1 VAVALVLALAL
12 GGPGAS
18 GQAPSAGPASPP
30 SPGVPDLTDWT
41 AEELDAGVEAMLAA
55 DLERFGVAAFDPEL
69 PGILGELRA
78 AATEDL
84 GELLEDQPALLV
96 PGATPEMLP
105 TASPSAWD
113 AWSLVASISG
123 GLPGGPVRTA
133 DQGGALLS
141 VLGSMA
147 VEAGSFIRDVR
158 PGPGSAVIEPPPYE
172 RRTTREVGGRQV
184 PTEQRA
190 VIRQSLDGSTV
201 ELTRE
206 MSETYAIPDAAGNL
220 LASVTDGATVRL
232 RIDVCPDEAGMIAGT
247 VATTADTRFSA
258 SDGPGY
264 HATFEGGDEF
274 TVQVDDQA
282 QPSVTQHTEH
292 GSRRATGQRPAFG
305 SEPAADTDAT
315 LRLESSHTSGPDA
328 GPDRLTVVEETGADI
343 ADLRIAQFVTGLT
356 RYVAEAARDAAASVW
371 RGGRCLRVAATPPGG
386 SREPGEETSLD
397 VTVKHIVEQ
406 SEVTAPVT
414 AALVGGG
421 SVDPSGTPLDAPAT
435 VTYRATTIGGSDV
448 ITFETVG
455 SRGVAR
461 VTETYVVDPT
471 ALRGVVT
478 AQQRSSDID
487 QDPLDIPE
495 DADTVHASAV
505 VDLRLRR
512 DGEPWVDDGSRYLVS
527 GVRTLADG
535 WVGIDCYQSGYVA
548 RASDEGTFD
557 SFDHQLRFELDDASG
572 EATLFFSFPIG
583 DWLQSYSRTGGG
595 CDGIGGAGSFV
606 DVPLGAASAFT
617 MLCPVPTG
625 SAGTVLA
632 DGSGVRIDCQA
643 QTTLRHGTGLLTGFV
658 EADGM
663 LRYAP

>member
-1 VAVALVLALAL
+1 VL
-12 GGPGAS
+12 GGPGARA
-18 GQAPSAGPASPP
+18 QAPSAVPTSPP
-30 SPGVPDLTDWT
+30 SAGVPDLTDWT
-41 AEELDAGVEAMLAA
+41 SEDIDAAFAAMLAA
-55 DLERFGVAAFDPEL
+55 DLERFGVGAFDPEL
-69 PGILGELRA
+69 PSILAELRA
-78 AATEDL
+78 SAAEDL
-84 GELLEDQPALLV
+84 ATLLEDQPALLV
-96 PGATPEMLP
+96 PGADPAMQPAASP
-105 TASPSAWD
+105 TASD
-113 AWSLVASISG
+113 ARAGFASISG
-123 GLPGGPVRTA
+123 GAPRGPVRTA

-184 PTEQRA
+184 STEQRV

-201 ELTRE
+201 ELIRE

-220 LASVTDGATVRL
+220 QASVTDSATIRL

-247 VATTADTRFSA
+247 VETTADTRFSA
-258 SDGPGY
+258 TDGPGY
-264 HATFEGGDEF
+264 HATFEGGDDF
-274 TVQVDDQA
+274 TVHVDDQA
-282 QPSVTQHTEH
+282 QPSVTQHAEH
-292 GSRRATGQRPAFG
+292 ASRRATGQRPAFG
-305 SEPAADTDAT
+305 SEPAAETDAT

-328 GPDRLTVVEETGADI
+328 GPDQLTVVEETGADI

-356 RYVAEAARDAAASVW
+356 RHVAETARDAAASVW

-386 SREPGEETSLD
+386 TREPGEETSLD
-397 VTVKHIVEQ
+397 VTVQHIVEQ
-406 SEVTAPVT
+406 SDVTAPVT
-414 AALVGGG
+414 ATLVGEG
-421 SVDPSGTPLDAPAT
+421 SVDPSGRPQDAPAA
-435 VTYRATTIGGSDV
+435 VAYRATTSGGSDV
-448 ITFETVG
+448 ITFETIG
-455 SRGVAR
+455 PRGIAR

-478 AQQRSSDID
+478 ARERTSDID
-487 QDPLDIPE
+487 QDPLGIPE
-495 DADTVHASAV
+495 DADRVHASAV

-512 DGEPWVDDGSRYLVS
+512 DGSTWVDDGSRFLVS

-535 WVGIDCYQSGYVA
+535 WVGIDCYQQGYVA

-557 SFDHQLRFELDDASG
+557 TPDHQVRFELDEASG

-595 CDGIGGAGSFV
+595 CDGIGGAGSFA
-606 DVPLGAASAFT
+606 DVPLGAASSFG

-625 SAGTVLA
+625 AAGTVLA
-632 DGSGVRIDCQA
+632 DGSGVRIECQA
-643 QTTLRHGTGLLTGFV
+643 QTSLRHGTGLLTGFV
-658 EADGM
+658 EADGT